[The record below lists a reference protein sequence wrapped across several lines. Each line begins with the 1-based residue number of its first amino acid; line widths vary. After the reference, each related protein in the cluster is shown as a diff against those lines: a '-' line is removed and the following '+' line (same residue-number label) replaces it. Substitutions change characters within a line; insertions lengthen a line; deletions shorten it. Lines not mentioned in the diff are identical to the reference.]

1 MTDLSFTS
9 AVLAVEITAHVGTL
23 WLANEPKRNAMGPAF
38 WEDLPKAIDAL
49 LDAECRVIVL
59 AARGPH
65 FTVGLDLKSMGGS
78 SARVEG
84 ESQATARRRMYQDVK
99 RLQASITAVANCP
112 VPVVAA
118 IHGWC
123 IGGGIDLICAAD
135 IRLASADAKF
145 SVRET
150 KVAITADVGT
160 LQRLPKVVTA
170 GHVAELV
177 YTGKDIDAQRAATI
191 GLVNDVYADVDA
203 LLVAAYAM
211 ANDIAAN
218 SPLAV
223 QGSKAVLR
231 AGDSM
236 TVEQGLDYVA
246 LWNSAFLPS
255 NDLTEAMVA
264 FMQKRE
270 PSFRGD

>member
-9 AVLAVEITAHVGTL
+9 AVFAVEVTAHVGTL

-112 VPVVAA
+112 VPVVVA

-150 KVAITADVGT
+150 RVAITADVGT

-170 GHVAELV
+170 GHVDEQRTLQRSSSAHAGAEHADACRDGEELV
-177 YTGKDIDAQRAATI
+177 EKR
-191 GLVNDVYADVDA
+191 
-203 LLVAAYAM
+203 LLGRGVHPARISEGVAGRGGA
-211 ANDIAAN
+211 
-218 SPLAV
+218 S
-223 QGSKAVLR
+223 G
-231 AGDSM
+231 
-236 TVEQGLDYVA
+236 TV
-246 LWNSAFLPS
+246 
-255 NDLTEAMVA
+255 
-264 FMQKRE
+264 
-270 PSFRGD
+270 